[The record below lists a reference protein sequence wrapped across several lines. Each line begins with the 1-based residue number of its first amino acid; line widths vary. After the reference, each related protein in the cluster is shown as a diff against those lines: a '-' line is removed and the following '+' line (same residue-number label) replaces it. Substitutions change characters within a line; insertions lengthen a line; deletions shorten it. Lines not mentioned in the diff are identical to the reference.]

1 MKLHQYNEMMAFLT
15 RPKFQNGGTV
25 VPPEKPSSDIL
36 FKRKINNLLT
46 GFYGT
51 VGSKGFLVDEIQSV
65 LDEAEKKGVLSKED
79 GLNFVRERKKYYDN
93 YFADRAQKQRLRGV
107 VEGIGTVDRKEF
119 YKGELVTDGPNK
131 GKYKVK
137 FAGKSNAPTYPDK
150 FVGTHFGTKEEIEK
164 LISDRKEFTAES
176 VKTKVNPAKQQG
188 EETLKAL
195 IDDTFAKG
203 DFENFKIKLQPST
216 IAAAERKGKTRTDL
230 GGKVPQQYI
239 GKFNKAME
247 AGPGSDLFKELMKV
261 TGRTEQE
268 LLELD
273 SKRPGGKVDPK
284 IRSERALEFGG
295 IERRLTDEE
304 LKERGKFYKKT
315 RSEKEAP
322 GKKYASSEDMLR
334 FNTVR
339 EQRKDLNKFFINNP
353 DAINNTKFGEKIKA
367 LLETRLDKDG
377 NIIRRKTDSKGTPLN
392 DEYYRNLAKKG
403 KIFDIFDINKI
414 SKGQRST
421 KFATNLN
428 ITPSQ
433 FNSAFIERQVNEF
446 FKKGGKFHGDTEKLN
461 KIDKFLNDIGV
472 RVDIEDVG
480 RIGADMGV
488 AYDSKTGKFP
498 HIYRTL
504 KKMNIPDTLLLKINP
519 KPNIPGVDIA
529 ANLPEPKKTTQRNM
543 FDRFNQR
550 IKNVGDVYKSIRPG
564 IDAFTTAFPGRADNA
579 LAAAI
584 DFPMMYMSGAPLTQ
598 AAASAGSMFLNNPNI
613 GKMANVALE
622 QAALSDEEK
631 FLKRAT
637 ERREGLESMLEKIPA
652 RFKETIGVKDE
663 TEEFVP

>member
-51 VGSKGFLVDEIQSV
+51 TGSKGFLVDEIQSV
-65 LDEAEKKGVLSKED
+65 LDEAEKKGVLSKKD